1 MSEAEDDLPPYE
13 GIALA
18 DVRLVR
24 TRADADAALAAL
36 LACDAVGF
44 DTESKPT
51 FQKGE
56 QSTGPHLVQLATDR
70 HAYLF
75 QIGTARPP
83 RKANGAAGV
92 PAAGVPVAD
101 TPVGGDPAAGDP
113 AAGDPSGGAPAA
125 ADADAAA
132 GAATVPAPAPA
143 VPGIDVLHAVLES
156 ATILKVGFGLGD
168 DLRRLRA
175 KLGIDARNVLDLSTA
190 LRRGERN
197 AWGAKTAVA
206 RMFGKRLQKSRK
218 ITTTNWALPRLTDK
232 QIQYAADDAHVALR
246 IYRHWRANPP
256 PPLPPKPV
264 AGGPRRAAQ
273 PKPQS

>member
-83 RKANGAAGV
+83 RKADASAGA
-92 PAAGVPVAD
+92 PAAR
-101 TPVGGDPAAGDP
+101 DPAAGD
-113 AAGDPSGGAPAA
+113 
-125 ADADAAA
+125 
-132 GAATVPAPAPA
+132 PAPAPA

-264 AGGPRRAAQ
+264 VGGPRRAAQ

>member
-24 TRADADAALAAL
+24 SRQDADGALAAL
-36 LACDAVGF
+36 LASDAIGF

-56 QSTGPHLVQLATDR
+56 QSTGPHLVQLATDQ

-75 QIGTARPP
+75 QIGARPIH
-83 RKANGAAGV
+83 
-92 PAAGVPVAD
+92 
-101 TPVGGDPAAGDP
+101 
-113 AAGDPSGGAPAA
+113 
-125 ADADAAA
+125 
-132 GAATVPAPAPA
+132 APAPSGSGDA
-143 VPGIDVLHAVLES
+143 VPSAIPGIAVLRAVLES
-156 ATILKVGFGLGD
+156 PAILKVGFGLGD

-175 KLGIDARNVLDLSTA
+175 KLGIETRNVLDLSTA

-197 AWGAKTAVA
+197 ALGAKTAVA
-206 RMFGKRLQKSRK
+206 RFFGKRLQKSRK
-218 ITTTNWALPRLTDK
+218 ITTTNWALPRLSDK
-232 QIQYAADDAHVALR
+232 QILYAADDAHVALR

-264 AGGPRRAAQ
+264 VGGPRRAAQ
-273 PKPQS
+273 PKPRS

>member
-1 MSEAEDDLPPYE
+1 MSEAEPDDLPPYQ
-13 GIALA
+13 GIRLA

-24 TRADADAALAAL
+24 TRADAEAAMAALAG
-36 LACDAVGF
+36 CDAVGF

-56 QSTGPHLVQLATDR
+56 VSTGPHLVQLANDE

-75 QIGTARPP
+75 QIGGAR
-83 RKANGAAGV
+83 RGADD
-92 PAAGVPVAD
+92 AAIAE
-101 TPVGGDPAAGDP
+101 
-113 AAGDPSGGAPAA
+113 AA
-125 ADADAAA
+125 AAI
-132 GAATVPAPAPA
+132 
-143 VPGIDVLHAVLES
+143 PGIEVLRAVLES
-156 ATILKVGFGLGD
+156 AQVLKVGFGLGD

-175 KLGIDARNVLDLSTA
+175 KLGIETRNVLDLATA

-206 RMFGKRLQKSRK
+206 RFFGQRLQKSRK
-218 ITTTNWALPRLTDK
+218 ITTTNWALPRLSDK
-232 QIQYAADDAHVALR
+232 QILYAADDAHVALR

-264 AGGPRRAAQ
+264 VGGPRRAAQ
-273 PKPQS
+273 PKPQG